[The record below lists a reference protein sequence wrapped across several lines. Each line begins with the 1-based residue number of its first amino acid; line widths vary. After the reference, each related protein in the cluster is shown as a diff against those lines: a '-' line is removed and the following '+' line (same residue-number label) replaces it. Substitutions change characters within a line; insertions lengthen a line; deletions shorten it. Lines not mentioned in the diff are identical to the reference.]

1 MRLLS
6 LLLLCSIG
14 ASAQDRINYA
24 VKDQDT
30 LYMLHYEPQGTPNGI
45 TVMHV
50 HGGGFS
56 GGSPASDKSFAEGLR
71 ARGYNVFSISYRLFL
86 KGSDFGCGTA
96 TPVKLKAIATA
107 VEDVADA
114 AKFLIGKGKELQVDT
129 TRIFLS
135 GSSAGA
141 EAILHLLYNP
151 FAASDKPRYDYF
163 TKQQRFKGALVFA
176 GGLVDINPVTAANWV
191 PTLFMHG
198 TADELVP
205 YNTAAHRF
213 CRADQPGWMIMFGDK
228 TIYDKGRRMGK
239 PALLYTYVGRGHEV
253 SGYMNREVARIDQF
267 LQNVNAGKKMTAQE
281 IMVPKGK

>member
-1 MRLLS
+1 MRLFC

-14 ASAQDRINYA
+14 ATAQSRIDYA

-30 LYMLHYEPQGTPNGI
+30 LYMLHFAPQGMPNGM

-56 GGSPASDKSFAEGLR
+56 GGSPDGDRAFAEGLQ

-114 AKFLIGKGKELQVDT
+114 ARFLLEKGKALQVDT
-129 TRIFLS
+129 AKLYLS

-151 FAASDKPRYDYF
+151 FAASDRQRYDYF
-163 TKQQRFKGALVFA
+163 KKQRFKGALVFA
-176 GGLVDINPVTAANWV
+176 GGLVDINPVDKHTWV

-198 TADELVP
+198 TTDELVP
-205 YNTAAHRF
+205 YGTAAHRF

-228 TIYDKGRRMGK
+228 SIYEKGKRMQK
-239 PALLYTYVGRGHEV
+239 PGLLYTYVGRGHEV
-253 SGYMNREVARIDQF
+253 SGYMNREVPKIDQF
-267 LQNVNAGKKMTAQE
+267 LQQVNSGKKMNAQE
-281 IMVPKGK
+281 IIVPKGK

>member
-6 LLLLCSIG
+6 LLLLCSFA
-14 ASAQDRINYA
+14 ASAQSRIDYA

-30 LYMLHYEPQGTPNGI
+30 LYMLHYAPEGTPNGM

-56 GGSPASDKSFAEGLR
+56 GGNPASDRPFAEGLQ
-71 ARGYNVFSISYRLFL
+71 AKGYNVFSISYRLFL

-114 AKFLIGKGKELQVDT
+114 ARFLLEKGKVLQVDSSKLY
-129 TRIFLS
+129 LS

-151 FAASDKPRYDYF
+151 FAESDKVRYDYF
-163 TKQQRFKGALVFA
+163 KKKRFKGALVFA
-176 GGLVDINPVTAANWV
+176 GGVVDINPVDTKTWV

-198 TADELVP
+198 TTDELVP
-205 YNTAAHRF
+205 YGTAAHRF

-228 TIYDKGRRMGK
+228 SIYEKGKRMQQAG
-239 PALLYTYVGRGHEV
+239 LLYTYVGRGHEV
-253 SGYMNREVARIDQF
+253 SGYMNREVPKIDQF
-267 LQNVNAGKKMTAQE
+267 LQQVNSGKKMTAQE
-281 IMVPKGK
+281 IIVPKGK